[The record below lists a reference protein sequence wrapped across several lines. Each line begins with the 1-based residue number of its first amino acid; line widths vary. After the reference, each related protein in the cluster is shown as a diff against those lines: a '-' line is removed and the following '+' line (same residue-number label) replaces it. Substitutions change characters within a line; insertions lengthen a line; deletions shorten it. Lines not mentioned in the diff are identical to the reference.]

1 MDHFRYLDHTGDLG
15 MEIYGETPEELFEH
29 AGEGFTHIITDPS
42 TVQASTELE
51 ISVDAADM
59 EQLLIEWLTEL
70 IYRFDAHGWLFREY
84 RIQSLDPGHLSG
96 IARGER
102 YNPTR
107 HPIRTTVKG
116 ATYHQLQVTRSG
128 KGWKGRVIFD
138 L

>member
-1 MDHFRYLDHTGDLG
+1 MEHFRYLDHTGDLG
-15 MEIYGETPEELFEH
+15 MEVYGNTLEALFEH
-29 AGEGFTHIITDPS
+29 AGEGFTRIITDPS

-51 ISVDAADM
+51 ISLEAADT
-59 EQLLIEWLTEL
+59 EQLLVEWLTEL
-70 IYRFDAHGWLFREY
+70 IYQFDAHGWLFREFHVHA
-84 RIQSLDPGHLSG
+84 IDSGHLSG

-116 ATYHQLQVTRSG
+116 ATYHQLQVTRSS